1 MRIAT
6 LLPAAT
12 ELVVALGAS
21 ADLVAISHECD
32 FPASV
37 MHLPRLTCSPVDP
50 AHSSARID
58 AEVRDLHAA
67 GRPVIAVDAAALAI
81 LGPDLLITQG
91 LCDVCAVA
99 DGEVMRLAA
108 ALPRAPRVATLAG
121 RDLDGVFADIRM
133 LGALLGRE
141 AEASD
146 LLADAGARLA
156 ALQATRPARRPR
168 VLAIE
173 WTEPPYLAGHWVPD
187 LIQHAGGIDVGE
199 RAGQHSRIVPWAEMR
214 PLVPDVILVMLCGFG
229 LARARQEL
237 AGVAD
242 PDALA
247 LLAGAPVWLIDGNAY
262 TSRPGPRL
270 VDAAALI
277 QHALLERECGGVER
291 WQAGVSVA

>member
-12 ELVVALGAS
+12 ELVVALGAA

-37 MHLPRLTCSPVDP
+37 MHMPRLTCSPVDP
-50 AHSSARID
+50 AQSSGQID

-67 GRPVIAVDAAALAI
+67 GRPVIAVDAAALAT

-99 DGEVMRLAA
+99 DGAVMRLAA
-108 ALPRAPRVATLAG
+108 ALPRAPRVVTLAG
-121 RDLDGVFADIRM
+121 RDLDGVFADICM

-156 ALQATRPARRPR
+156 ALQATRPTRRPR
-168 VLAIE
+168 VIAIE

-187 LIQHAGGIDVGE
+187 LIRHAGGIDVGA
-199 RAGQHSRIVPWAEMR
+199 RAGQHSRLVPWAEMR
-214 PLVPDVILVMLCGFG
+214 PLAPDVILVMLCGFG
-229 LARARQEL
+229 LARARQEM

-277 QHALLERECGGVER
+277 QHALLERECDGAER

>member
-1 MRIAT
+1 MRLAT

-12 ELVVALGAS
+12 EIVAALGA
-21 ADLVAISHECD
+21 ANDLVAISHECD

-37 MHLPRLTCSPVDP
+37 MHLPRLTCSPIDP
-50 AHSSARID
+50 AQPSARID
-58 AEVRDLHAA
+58 AEVRRLHSA
-67 GRPVIAVDAAALAI
+67 GRPVIAVDAAALAA
-81 LGPDLLITQG
+81 LAPDLLVAQG

-99 DGEVMRLAA
+99 DGQVMHLAA
-108 ALPRAPRVATLAG
+108 ALPRPPRVVSLAG
-121 RDLDGVFADIRM
+121 RDLDGVSADIRM

-141 AEASD
+141 PEASN
-146 LLADAGARLA
+146 LLADAAARLA
-156 ALQATRPARRPR
+156 TLHATRPPGRPR

-187 LIQHAGGIDVGE
+187 LIRHAGGVDVGAH
-199 RAGQHSRIVPWAEMR
+199 AGQHSRSVPWAEMR
-214 PLVPDVILVMLCGFG
+214 RLAPDVILVMLCGFG

-247 LLAGAPVWLIDGNAY
+247 LLARAPVWLIDGNAY

-277 QHALLERECGGVER
+277 QQALLEHECEGVER
-291 WQAGVSVA
+291 WQAGVSVP